1 MGGSI
6 QKSCLGLPKLVSI
19 VERQSHLGFMGL
31 YWFSGLMVTKHYKLS
46 GLNSRNVLSSDK
58 ARIPG
63 LRCGHIWPLPST
75 RVERGVVGE
84 GKSLVGFSPWLHI
97 ALSLGL
103 CLYPVSPIGL
113 GAHDLIWTWWLLW
126 RPYFQIHS
134 HSEVLLFRT
143 PTHLFWE
150 DVVHPVTVPECL
162 SHLEGTFGLSR
173 LHPSHPVGN
182 RGTLLWRTT
191 HSLLRLMCFSSSVP
205 FPWPPPSKLLS

>member
-1 MGGSI
+1 
-6 QKSCLGLPKLVSI
+6 
-19 VERQSHLGFMGL
+19 MGL
-31 YWFSGLMVTKHYKLS
+31 YWFAGLMVTKHYKLS
-46 GLNSRNVLSSDK
+46 GLNSRNVLSSGLE
-58 ARIPG
+58 ARIPEF
-63 LRCGHIWPLPST
+63 HIWPLPST
-75 RVERGVVGE
+75 RAERGLVGE

-113 GAHDLIWTWWLLW
+113 GAYDLIWTWWLLW

-134 HSEVLLFRT
+134 HSEVVLFRT

-150 DVVHPVTVPECL
+150 DVVHPVAVPECL
-162 SHLEGTFGLSR
+162 SHLEGTFGLSL

-191 HSLLRLMCFSSSVP
+191 HSLLRLMCPPHDHPPPNYCLSSSGP
-205 FPWPPPSKLLS
+205 GGKPLPWSPRFYLCCFLIHSACCQ